1 MRTATSRR
9 PTRRRHTDR
18 EADPAEH
25 VREITLMSEANA
37 AYGRRDLMAL
47 LQLQSRADLAD
58 ARKVST
64 MAKEKIAALTALL
77 KERVDVLSRELRD
90 LENRTRAEFDLPP
103 YLPLNAAGLRRHMQ
117 EQKHAL
123 LADIGMRQR
132 DFVRVPSGSPGR
144 IANPPCN

>member
-1 MRTATSRR
+1 MTRT
-9 PTRRRHTDR
+9 RRHTDR

-90 LENRTRAEFDLPP
+90 LENRTRAEFDLPLH
-103 YLPLNAAGLRRHMQ
+103 LPLNAAGLRRHMQ